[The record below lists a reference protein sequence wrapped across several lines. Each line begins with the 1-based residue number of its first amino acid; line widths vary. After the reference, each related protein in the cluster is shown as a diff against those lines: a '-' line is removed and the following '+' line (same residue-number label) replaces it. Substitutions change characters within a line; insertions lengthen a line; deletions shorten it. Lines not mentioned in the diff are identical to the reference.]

1 LNGTSFPFIHILPI
15 SFIGE
20 RKNSAN
26 LKNYFLFQFF
36 KIWKLHIRQ
45 MTNSSME
52 WILGFSAI
60 VLLVIGLVG
69 QAFEMR
75 KIRLTTYKD
84 EELASANIFMN
95 KKNFKWYALLGIGI
109 ILWYVAERM

>member
-1 LNGTSFPFIHILPI
+1 
-15 SFIGE
+15 
-20 RKNSAN
+20 
-26 LKNYFLFQFF
+26 
-36 KIWKLHIRQ
+36 
-45 MTNSSME
+45 MTNSNME
-52 WILGFSAI
+52 WILGFSGI
-60 VLLVIGLVG
+60 VFLIVGLVG

-84 EELASANIFMN
+84 EELASANIFVN